1 MTGSRR
7 LRRRRN
13 AAGTVA
19 LAAWFA
25 VDGVMSAFGQA
36 AQADCDEAMYITLDP
51 YGNATE
57 ASVVKGYSLAGAT
70 EIVDYGDYL
79 EVNNM
84 TDYTVPDIDSS
95 QVVFRLPEDSDID
108 RFYFEGKLEPGRAEE
123 SLPWD
128 IRVTYRLNG
137 VERSLEEIAHEK
149 GLVEILIDVLPDKNA
164 GDYYKNN
171 MTLEAAAVVDMEKNL
186 SVEAKGAQIQSAG
199 AMKAVLF
206 MALPGEEQ
214 HFELRIGTDDF
225 EFGGLMFL
233 MVPVTLSQLDDLEEL
248 RDARDTVKASAEAVS
263 GSLDVLLDSLEGIEQ
278 GLHTTVDGLEALEE
292 SRKMISGKKG
302 GIYVDADRAL
312 EVLAELSNRGVPFT
326 GYMREAQNALVD
338 GNEDINGLTDL
349 IQDLDNDLED
359 LSWELSDVRDDL
371 KGSQNLLDSA
381 GDDLKAWENQL
392 EKLKKDLDQ
401 LKSAK
406 ETLGKKGARAE
417 SYMGSLQNLRN
428 ALEGREDMMGI
439 SPEEVKQLK
448 DRLDAIL
455 GVGMPQ
461 VPSEEFDR
469 LIASAS
475 DALRQIQGDLGG
487 IIPDTGLAQ
496 LIEQLKKLAGGAG
509 DEAAARLDLL
519 IEEVQGQIDAIETI
533 IRRVRSGGESISYV
547 LSDSRDVIGTLKQ
560 GGKGAQDIIR
570 QVSAIRD
577 TVNKY
582 HQTAMGAAQD
592 TERLIDS
599 AVRGTD
605 AMYQLMSDVE
615 NTLRQAGVPLDQG
628 ARITIAGLSQALNQG
643 IEGLSGTTTV
653 RDAKTTVEDLIEEKW
668 DEYTGEKMNL
678 LNADVNAPKVSFTSA
693 KNPEPQSLQIILR
706 TEGTGETEE
715 EPEAVVDETFH
726 AQGNFLDR
734 IWNILKEIVRAVT
747 SVFR

>member
-1 MTGSRR
+1 
-7 LRRRRN
+7 
-13 AAGTVA
+13 
-19 LAAWFA
+19 
-25 VDGVMSAFGQA
+25 
-36 AQADCDEAMYITLDP
+36 
-51 YGNATE
+51 
-57 ASVVKGYSLAGAT
+57 
-70 EIVDYGDYL
+70 
-79 EVNNM
+79 
-84 TDYTVPDIDSS
+84 
-95 QVVFRLPEDSDID
+95 
-108 RFYFEGKLEPGRAEE
+108 
-123 SLPWD
+123 
-128 IRVTYRLNG
+128 
-137 VERSLEEIAHEK
+137 
-149 GLVEILIDVLPDKNA
+149 
-164 GDYYKNN
+164 
-171 MTLEAAAVVDMEKNL
+171 
-186 SVEAKGAQIQSAG
+186 
-199 AMKAVLF
+199 
-206 MALPGEEQ
+206 
-214 HFELRIGTDDF
+214 
-225 EFGGLMFL
+225 
-233 MVPVTLSQLDDLEEL
+233 
-248 RDARDTVKASAEAVS
+248 
-263 GSLDVLLDSLEGIEQ
+263 
-278 GLHTTVDGLEALEE
+278 
-292 SRKMISGKKG
+292 MISGKKG

-406 ETLGKKGARAE
+406 ETLGKKGTRAE

-455 GVGMPQ
+455 GIGMPQ

-496 LIEQLKKLAGGAG
+496 LIEQLKKLAGGSG

-570 QVSAIRD
+570 QVSAIRE